1 MKTLLKIFFTLV
13 ILSSFHSCIEDGIDT
28 SPSVQPEFSVDT
40 LKMGVVFTDQ
50 PTPTSR
56 FMVYNRHDK
65 VISISNISLRSGER
79 VFRLNVDGFS
89 GTSFQNVE
97 IRPKDSIYVFV
108 EATLRPNGVPV
119 LTDFNDILDF
129 TTNGVTKSVVLNAT
143 GQDVKRLHGLRVESD
158 MRLDAT
164 YPYQVYD
171 SVVVAPGATLTIGEG
186 VSLHFHDKSFMR
198 VEGRLITEG
207 TPEKPVNMGG
217 DRTGNV
223 VGDISFDLMSSQWEG
238 LFFATG
244 SKGSCLSHTVIRN
257 TNYGVV
263 ADSLSQA
270 SFLNCRLRN
279 SAAYALSARY
289 ADLAL
294 TGCEVAEA
302 AEGAMSLTGG
312 KAVVNNC
319 TFANYYLFVYPRG
332 PVVQL
337 YHFNSENDNES
348 KMPYLEASFNNCIL
362 YGLGTDL
369 SAGDLT
375 GSAVYFRRCLLKS
388 EGKDDDNFLNCLW
401 ASDPLY
407 NTVRN
412 DYVFDYR
419 LMDDSPALGTAQ
431 ANLIPAEAAT
441 DFYGT
446 PRGTTPNIGAYQ
458 SRKPAEDTPSVG
470 K

>member
-1 MKTLLKIFFTLV
+1 MKTLLKIFFALIV
-13 ILSSFHSCIEDGIDT
+13 QSSLYSCIEDGIDT
-28 SPSVQPEFSVDT
+28 SPSAQPEFSVDT

-79 VFRLNVDGFS
+79 YFRLNVDGFS
-89 GTSFQNVE
+89 GTYFQNVE

-108 EATLRPNGVPV
+108 EATLRPNGVPE
-119 LTDFNDILDF
+119 LTDFNDVLDF

-143 GQDVKRLHGLRVESD
+143 GQDVERLRGLRVESD

-171 SVVVAPGATLTIGEG
+171 SLVVAPGATLTIGEG
-186 VSLHFHDKSFMR
+186 ASLHFHDKSFMR
-198 VEGRLITEG
+198 VEGTLITEG
-207 TPEKPVNMGG
+207 TPERPVSMAG

-244 SKGSCLSHTVIRN
+244 SSGSRLSHTVVRN

-270 SFLNCRLRN
+270 TFVNCRLRN
-279 SAAYALSARY
+279 SAAYALYGRY
-289 ADLAL
+289 ADLTL
-294 TGCEVAEA
+294 IGCEIAEA

-312 KAVVNNC
+312 KAAVDNC

-337 YHFNSENDNES
+337 YHFNSKNDNES
-348 KMPYLEASFNNCIL
+348 KMPYLEASFNNCIV

-375 GSAVYFRRCLLKS
+375 DSAVYFRRCLLKS
-388 EGKDDDNFLNCLW
+388 EGKVDDNFIDCLW

-412 DYVFDYR
+412 DYLFDYR
-419 LMDDSPALGTAQ
+419 LMDGSPALGA
-431 ANLIPAEAAT
+431 AKPELIPADAAV

-446 PRGTTPNIGAYQ
+446 PRGTTPNLGAYQ
-458 SRKPAEDTPSVG
+458 AQKPAAEED
-470 K
+470 